1 MRVATAP
8 GVNAFVGFFSVVLA
22 WVFFASPASA
32 QVNTDLGL
40 SVGAMK
46 RFTSNVPPGL
56 SEPGF
61 GPAVDLRGHLAVLP
75 MLRVG
80 LYVSY
85 DLSPVA
91 DEPSR
96 SFVTGGLHVKI
107 TPPLLPAPWKTYL
120 FTGFGGGYV
129 ASGGVSGGLL
139 EVPLGLGLADRVS
152 TSWEVFVELGGRME
166 VATFGQMYD
175 ASHAGFVGADSFALS
190 LTVGVSL
197 TR

>member
-1 MRVATAP
+1 VALLTLLLSSLP
-8 GVNAFVGFFSVVLA
+8 
-22 WVFFASPASA
+22 SPALA

-40 SVGAMK
+40 SAGAMK

-61 GPAVDLRGHLAVLP
+61 GPVVELRGHLAVLP

-96 SFVTGGLHVKI
+96 SFAAGGLHVKI

-120 FTGFGGGYV
+120 FTGFGGGYAASS
-129 ASGGVSGGLL
+129 ASGGSVSGGLL

-152 TSWEVFVELGGRME
+152 PSWEVFVELGGRME
-166 VATFGQMYD
+166 VATFGQMYE
-175 ASHAGFVGADSFALS
+175 ASHAGFVGTDSFALS

>member
-1 MRVATAP
+1 MRLRST
-8 GVNAFVGFFSVVLA
+8 LA
-22 WVFFASPASA
+22 ALLGGSLILVSSPARA

-40 SVGAMK
+40 SAGAMK
-46 RFTSNVPPGL
+46 RFTTNVPGGV

-61 GPAVDLRGHLAVLP
+61 GPVVDLRGHLAVLP

-96 SFVTGGLHVKI
+96 SFVAGGLHAKI
-107 TPPLLPAPWKTYL
+107 TPPLLPAPWKMYL

-129 ASGGVSGGLL
+129 ASSAATGGLL
-139 EVPLGLGLADRVS
+139 EVPLGLGLARKVS
-152 TSWEVFVELGGRME
+152 PSWELFAELGGRFG
-166 VATFGQMYD
+166 VASFGQMYD
-175 ASHAGFVGADSFALS
+175 ASHAGFAGTDSFALS
-190 LTVGVSL
+190 LSVGVSL
-197 TR
+197 TN

>member
-1 MRVATAP
+1 MRWPQA
-8 GVNAFVGFFSVVLA
+8 LA
-22 WVFFASPASA
+22 LPLCGAALCASSPALA

-40 SVGAMK
+40 SAGAAK
-46 RFTSNVPPGL
+46 RFTSNVPAGV

-61 GPAVDLRGHLAVLP
+61 GPAFDLRGHVAVLP

-107 TPPLLPAPWKTYL
+107 TPPLLPTPWKAYL
-120 FTGFGGGYV
+120 FTGFGGGY
-129 ASGGVSGGLL
+129 ATSSLAAGSVSGGLL
-139 EVPLGLGLADRVS
+139 EVPLGLGLADRLS
-152 TSWEVFVELGGRME
+152 PSWELFVELGGRME
-166 VATFGQMYD
+166 VATFGQMY
-175 ASHAGFVGADSFALS
+175 APSHAGFVGTDSFALS

-197 TR
+197 SP